1 VVICEFF
8 VQEVFDLFF
17 VCLYFYVRS
26 FLLFDFFV
34 LLALFVG
41 MRVFDLFAMTPCLW
55 WESEKTH
62 VYFST
67 CLFVVP
73 PNFSIISLNWAI
85 LAWMFSGI
93 CATLLIVIFL
103 FTADAKRAVLVSVL
117 EGFDASEILGLLDL
131 FISIL

>member
-1 VVICEFF
+1 MVICEFF

-55 WESEKTH
+55 WESEKTR
-62 VYFST
+62 V
-67 CLFVVP
+67 LF
-73 PNFSIISLNWAI
+73 N
-85 LAWMFSGI
+85 
-93 CATLLIVIFL
+93 
-103 FTADAKRAVLVSVL
+103 
-117 EGFDASEILGLLDL
+117 L
-131 FISIL
+131 FILSVS